1 MAEKRVYSV
10 SGLNLRDLADTI
22 KTWFRAHDFD
32 SQVLNAVEGGL
43 IVQAR
48 QPETWRT
55 LLGLSSALNV
65 TLIPRGRDLVVEMD
79 AAKWEEKL
87 AVGAVGLIIHPLL
100 ITAAYGAWKQSRLPE
115 EIFKLIDRHLSS
127 RGELIRP
134 PAQSTTVS
142 DTASASAS
150 TSGTAAPSIPLSAP
164 QYDETICPTCKR
176 TSGPEAKFCESCG
189 SPMQPKPRSVP
200 VRIE

>member
-32 SQVLNAVEGGL
+32 SQVLSAVEGGL

-115 EIFKLIDRHLSS
+115 EIFKLIDRHLDDS
-127 RGELIRP
+127 
-134 PAQSTTVS
+134 
-142 DTASASAS
+142 
-150 TSGTAAPSIPLSAP
+150 
-164 QYDETICPTCKR
+164 
-176 TSGPEAKFCESCG
+176 
-189 SPMQPKPRSVP
+189 
-200 VRIE
+200 